1 MIKGEIFRV
10 SQNKSYQDPNTEDDM
25 ELLYQTHSPYA
36 RKVLVF
42 AHELGLAGRLRV
54 THHETSPTR
63 RDDEVFAKNPLG
75 KVPVL
80 VLADGFALFDSCVI
94 CDYLDTIAG
103 RRLIPVVGP
112 ARWSCLR
119 LEAVAQGL
127 CEAGIALRWE
137 TERRPEPLRYP
148 ALAEGQAMKLRE
160 SYDFIERHADFGTP
174 LHLGHVALATALD
187 WLAFRNLPDFRKGRP
202 RLAAW
207 FGSFLDRP
215 SMRVT
220 SYADETQ
227 D

>member
-1 MIKGEIFRV
+1 M
-10 SQNKSYQDPNTEDDM
+10 PNTEYDM

-42 AHELGLAGRLRV
+42 AHELGLAGRLSV

-63 RDDEVFAKNPLG
+63 RDDAVFAKNPLG

-94 CDYLDTIAG
+94 CEYLDTIAG
-103 RRLIPVVGP
+103 GRRLIPAPGP

-119 LEAVAQGL
+119 LQALAQGL

-137 TERRPEPLRYP
+137 SERRPEPLRYP
-148 ALAEGQAMKLRE
+148 ALAEGQAMKLCE
-160 SYDFIERHADFGTP
+160 SYDFIERHADFGED
-174 LHLGHVALATALD
+174 LNLGHVALATALD
-187 WLAFRNLPDFRKGRP
+187 WLDFRKLPDFRKGRP

-215 SMRVT
+215 SMRAA
-220 SYADETQ
+220 SYEGETQ